1 MTTQDAV
8 PDGSTAVTPD
18 AIMHLGTA
26 YWGSKTLLSAVELKL
41 FGLLSESGPLSADE
55 LRDRLGLHPRSAR
68 DFVDALV
75 ALRMLNR
82 DDGRY
87 SNTAETDLFLDPAKP
102 TYVGGMLEMGST
114 RLYGFWGSLTEALR
128 TGQAQSEVKTGGSFF
143 ETVYSDPDKLAGFT
157 AAMSG
162 LSRAAGEAIAAKFPW
177 HHYSSMIDIGCAQG
191 AVPVAIAQAHDHVT
205 GGGFDLPQ
213 VEPIFDAYVAK
224 YDLSE
229 RLTFTAGDF
238 FADPLP
244 SADVLIMGHILHDWG
259 LDQKRQLLQK
269 AFDALPPGG
278 ALIVH
283 EALIDDDRRENAF
296 GLLMS
301 LNMLIEG
308 LGFDF
313 TGADCQGWMAEIG
326 FTRSFVEPL
335 AGPDSMVVGIK

>member
-1 MTTQDAV
+1 MATQEAV
-8 PDGSTAVTPD
+8 PEGSTAVTPD
-18 AIMHLGTA
+18 AIMQLGTA

-41 FGLLSESGPLSADE
+41 FGLLSESGSLSGDE
-55 LRDRLGLHPRSAR
+55 LRDKLGLHPRSAR
-68 DFVDALV
+68 DFFDALV

-87 SNTAETDLFLDPAKP
+87 SNTVETDRFLDPAKP
-102 TYVGGMLEMGST
+102 TYMGGMLEMGST
-114 RLYGFWGSLTEALR
+114 RLYGFWGSLTEALL
-128 TGQAQSEVKTGGSFF
+128 TGQAQSEVKTGGNFF
-143 ETVYSDPDKLAGFT
+143 DAVYSDPAKLAGFT

-177 HHYSSMIDIGCAQG
+177 QHYSTMIDIGCAQG
-191 AVPVAIAQAHDHVT
+191 AVPVAIADAHDHLT

-213 VEPIFDAYVAK
+213 VEPIFNAYVAK
-224 YDLSE
+224 CGLSE
-229 RLTFTAGDF
+229 SLTFTAGDF

-244 SADVLIMGHILHDWG
+244 RADVLIMGHILHDWDI
-259 LDQKRQLLQK
+259 DQKHQLLQK
-269 AFDALPPGG
+269 AFDALPTGG

-283 EALIDDDRRENAF
+283 EALIDDDRRDNAF

-313 TGADCQGWMAEIG
+313 TGADCRGWMAEIG
-326 FTRSFVEPL
+326 FSRSYVEPL
-335 AGPDSMVVGIK
+335 AGADAMVVGIK